1 MQKETVAAMS
11 QAFHDLTLPSPT
23 RKGVNIDVHRLKNP
37 VLFSGTVNSPTSFAR
52 WETNHHNKQ
61 NKEVVP

>member
-52 WETNHHNKQ
+52 
-61 NKEVVP
+61 